1 MSEDELDDER
11 FDDSLPLPQTDSSQE
26 SNLVQMEEQLLRAQQ
41 SNNVIQNRLKG
52 LLRQVDSIE

>member
-1 MSEDELDDER
+1 LSEDELDDER

>member
-1 MSEDELDDER
+1 LSEDELDDEQ

-52 LLRQVDSIE
+52 LLQQVDSIE

>member
-1 MSEDELDDER
+1 MSEDELDDEQ

-52 LLRQVDSIE
+52 LLQQVDSIE